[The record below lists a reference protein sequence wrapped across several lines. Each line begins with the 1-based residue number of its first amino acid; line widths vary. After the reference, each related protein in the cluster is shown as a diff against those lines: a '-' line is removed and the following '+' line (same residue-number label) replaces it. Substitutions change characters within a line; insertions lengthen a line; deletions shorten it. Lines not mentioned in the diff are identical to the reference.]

1 LNIKGQSGGFIYI
14 LCRSDGNGMRL
25 TPQQIQII
33 TDVVTRLVGAT
44 AEAYL
49 YGSRLNEQAR
59 GGDID
64 ILIETDRRVSRIAQ
78 GRIQMELENR
88 LGLPVDLLIHV
99 RSEKPTPFQ
108 VIARLQAARLET
120 PQ

>member
-1 LNIKGQSGGFIYI
+1 
-14 LCRSDGNGMRL
+14 MRL
-25 TPQQIQII
+25 TTQQIHII
-33 TDVVTRLVGAT
+33 TDVVTRLAGDS

-64 ILIETDRRVSRIAQ
+64 ILVETDRPISRIDR
-78 GRIQMELENR
+78 GKMQMELENR

-99 RSEKPTPFQ
+99 RSEKPTPFLI
-108 VIARLQAARLET
+108 IARSNAARLET
-120 PQ
+120 R

>member
-1 LNIKGQSGGFIYI
+1 
-14 LCRSDGNGMRL
+14 
-25 TPQQIQII
+25 
-33 TDVVTRLVGAT
+33 
-44 AEAYL
+44 
-49 YGSRLNEQAR
+49 
-59 GGDID
+59 
-64 ILIETDRRVSRIAQ
+64 
-78 GRIQMELENR
+78 MELENR

>member
-1 LNIKGQSGGFIYI
+1 
-14 LCRSDGNGMRL
+14 MRL